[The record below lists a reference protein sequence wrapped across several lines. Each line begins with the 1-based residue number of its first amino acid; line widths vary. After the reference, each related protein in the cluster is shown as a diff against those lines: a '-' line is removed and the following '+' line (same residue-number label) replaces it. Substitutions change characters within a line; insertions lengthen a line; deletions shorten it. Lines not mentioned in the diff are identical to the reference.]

1 MRVLILGGTGF
12 VGRHLAR
19 ACVDAG
25 DEVFVASRSA
35 GRPVAVMGVDPRVR
49 KVVADVRD
57 EPSLVRAVQEA
68 RPDRVFHLAGH
79 ASVKSSF
86 GSEEEIIQTNVLGT
100 LHVLRAVR
108 DHAAGARVL
117 YVGSAEE
124 YGRSERQPL
133 EEDAK
138 LLPITPYGVSRA
150 AASLIAQRF
159 ALAEKLHV
167 VRTRSFN
174 HTGPGQTR
182 DYVTPSLLAQLLDA
196 RAKGARRIEVQTGDL
211 SVRRDCSGVSGVVR
225 AYRAL
230 LEKGTCGEV
239 YNVCSGV
246 ALALSD
252 LLARLGALAG
262 VEPVSVPDPARMRP
276 VDIPVLVGD
285 PQRLERCVGFSLR
298 GSLDEDLAAM
308 VSPPG
313 SGSTAG

>member
-1 MRVLILGGTGF
+1 
-12 VGRHLAR
+12 
-19 ACVDAG
+19 
-25 DEVFVASRSA
+25 
-35 GRPVAVMGVDPRVR
+35 
-49 KVVADVRD
+49 D
-57 EPSLVRAVQEA
+57 EPSLLAAVSEA

-108 DHAAGARVL
+108 EKAPAARVL

-133 EEDAK
+133 HEDAK

-150 AASLIAQRF
+150 AASLVALRF

-174 HTGPGQTR
+174 HTGPGQSR
-182 DYVTPSLLAQLLDA
+182 DYVTPSFLAPLLEA
-196 RAKGARRIEVQTGDL
+196 RAKGERRIEVKTGDL
-211 SVRRDCSGVSGVVR
+211 SVRRDFSGVSGVVR

-230 LEKGTCGEV
+230 LEKGTSGEV
-239 YNVCSGV
+239 YNVCSGE
-246 ALALSD
+246 AIALSE
-252 LLARLGALAG
+252 LLARLGRLTS
-262 VEPVSVPDPARMRP
+262 VDPVSVPDPARMRP

-285 PQRLERCVGFSLR
+285 PTRLERCIGSSLR
-298 GSLDEDLAAM
+298 GSLDEDLAVMAR
-308 VSPPG
+308 
-313 SGSTAG
+313 

>member
-12 VGRHLAR
+12 VGTHLAR
-19 ACVDAG
+19 ACIEAG
-25 DEVFVASRSA
+25 DTVFAASRSA
-35 GRPVAVMGVDPRVR
+35 GRPVLSMSLDARAR
-49 KVVADVRD
+49 RLVADVRD
-57 EPSLVRAVQEA
+57 EASLLAAVAEA
-68 RPDRVFHLAGH
+68 RPDQVFHLAGH

-86 GSEEEIIQTNVLGT
+86 GSEQEIIETNVLGT

-108 DHAAGARVL
+108 EKAPAARVL

-133 EEDAK
+133 HEDMR

-150 AASLIAQRF
+150 AASLVAQRF

-182 DYVTPSLLAQLLDA
+182 EYVAPSLAGQLKEA
-196 RAKGARRIEVQTGDL
+196 RARGERRIEVRVGDL
-211 SVRRDCSGVSGVVR
+211 TVRRDFSGVRGVVR

-230 LEKGTCGEV
+230 LEKGTNGEV

-246 ALALSD
+246 ALALSE
-252 LLARLGALAG
+252 LLARLGEIIG
-262 VEPVSVPDPARMRP
+262 VEPIAVPDPGRMRP
-276 VDIPVLVGD
+276 VDVPVLVGD
-285 PQRLERCVGFSLR
+285 PTRLEETTGFSLR
-298 GSLDEDLAAM
+298 DSLDEDLRALA
-308 VSPPG
+308 
-313 SGSTAG
+313 SG